1 MGAQVR
7 LLPAGGPPRAEGPGP
22 PALDSLSVLLASS
35 HQPLGLSYRGV
46 RRHCRAVPPGLAAS
60 PSLGSP
66 AVCSCSEQLFR
77 FRLSWVRRC
86 WMEASFFFFFFFCG
100 PHPEPWNLHP
110 LQWKHRVLTTGSPA
124 KSWDGSIFSLKCIIT
139 IIWRHWVFPG
149 DANGKEFSCQCRRH
163 GYNPWVE
170 KIPWSRKWQPISL
183 FLPGKSHAQ
192 RSLAGY
198 SPWDLKESDM
208 TQ

>member
-22 PALDSLSVLLASS
+22 PALDCLSVLLASS

-86 WMEASFFFFFFFCG
+86 WMEASFFFFFFSVHGILQARILEWVAISFSRGSTQPRAGSTHSSTNGLLSCEQLERQAEFNSSTQDEARK
-100 PHPEPWNLHP
+100 PRTP
-110 LQWKHRVLTTGSPA
+110 LSSRVATRVSWSPLSGLLGV
-124 KSWDGSIFSLKCIIT
+124 K
-139 IIWRHWVFPG
+139 P
-149 DANGKEFSCQCRRH
+149 
-163 GYNPWVE
+163 PVE
-170 KIPWSRKWQPISL
+170 LERGLGIALQAMQEEKALSSQ
-183 FLPGKSHAQ
+183 
-192 RSLAGY
+192 
-198 SPWDLKESDM
+198 
-208 TQ
+208 

>member
-66 AVCSCSEQLFR
+66 AVCSCSEQLFEV
-77 FRLSWVRRC
+77 S
-86 WMEASFFFFFFFCG
+86 SFLGTSLLDGGIFF
-100 PHPEPWNLHP
+100 
-110 LQWKHRVLTTGSPA
+110 
-124 KSWDGSIFSLKCIIT
+124 LKYII
-139 IIWRHWVFPG
+139 IIICLLRVFPG
-149 DANGKEFSCQCRRH
+149 GASGKEVAYQCRR
-163 GYNPWVE
+163 
-170 KIPWSRKWQPISL
+170 
-183 FLPGKSHAQ
+183 
-192 RSLAGY
+192 
-198 SPWDLKESDM
+198 
-208 TQ
+208 